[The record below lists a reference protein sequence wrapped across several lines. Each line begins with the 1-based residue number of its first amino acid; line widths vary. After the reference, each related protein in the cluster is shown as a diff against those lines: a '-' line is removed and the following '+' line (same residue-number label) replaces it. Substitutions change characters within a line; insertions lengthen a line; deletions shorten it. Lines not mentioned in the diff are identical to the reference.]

1 MKAEEIFIKCGNEC
15 NAMQV
20 KHEEVAAILTD
31 PELAFI
37 FKAMREYAKDQIE
50 KDRERVL
57 EQIYEDDGA
66 ELISTSFTKTPII
79 LD

>member
-1 MKAEEIFIKCGNEC
+1 MKVEEIAKWCIDNRF
-15 NAMQV
+15 NALSNSNFEMYTSIV
-20 KHEEVAAILTD
+20 DMIETC
-31 PELAFI
+31 
-37 FKAMREYAKDQIE
+37 AKDQIK

-66 ELISTSFTKTPII
+66 ELILTSFKNTPII